1 MISISKSALLVA
13 ALSGLSQ
20 AANYTEWMASSFM
33 TKNISL
39 SRNYAN
45 GVLYTGMEF
54 AYNKTKDER
63 YFTYI
68 KSQVDAVVDSSGGLI
83 NYPGSTVSL
92 DDIRIGLNLLWLW
105 TKTGDDRYKIAADT
119 LREQLNFT
127 PRNKAGGFWHRKP
140 TYPNQMWL
148 DGIYMA
154 ENFYAQYTA
163 WFQPNNVTAWDDI
176 TLQFDLIEEHC
187 RLETGLLV
195 HGYDESKVAVWAG
208 MSPRN
213 LPDLTVI
220 LTLLDPVTG
229 GAPHVWDRAV
239 GWYFMSLVDI
249 LDYLPRSH
257 SGYQKSLR
265 RFQSLAKALK
275 KTQDKSGGWWLIMD
289 GEYPSDPRNYIESSG
304 TAMFAY
310 GFLKGIRKGY
320 IRSKDYMAPAKKA
333 YNLMVDKFVEKN
345 ANGTLNW
352 LGTVQVGS
360 LVSNGTFEVSMGLY
374 LIQRND
380 LTVVSIISRFPWCR
394 TIIRALDLS
403 CMPVMRLRL
412 LPNNR

>member
-1 MISISKSALLVA
+1 M
-13 ALSGLSQ
+13 
-20 AANYTEWMASSFM
+20 
-33 TKNISL
+33 
-39 SRNYAN
+39 
-45 GVLYTGMEF
+45 
-54 AYNKTKDER
+54 
-63 YFTYI
+63 
-68 KSQVDAVVDSSGGLI
+68 
-83 NYPGSTVSL
+83 
-92 DDIRIGLNLLWLW
+92 
-105 TKTGDDRYKIAADT
+105 
-119 LREQLNFT
+119 
-127 PRNKAGGFWHRKP
+127 
-140 TYPNQMWL
+140 
-148 DGIYMA
+148 
-154 ENFYAQYTA
+154 
-163 WFQPNNVTAWDDI
+163 
-176 TLQFDLIEEHC
+176 
-187 RLETGLLV
+187 
-195 HGYDESKVAVWAG
+195 
-208 MSPRN
+208 
-213 LPDLTVI
+213 I
-220 LTLLDPVTG
+220 LTPLDPVTG

-257 SGYQKSLR
+257 SGYQKNLR

-289 GEYPSDPRNYIESSG
+289 GEYPRDPRNYIESSG

-360 LVSNGTFEVSMGLY
+360 LGSNGTFEVSTGLY
-374 LIQRND
+374 LIQENS

-394 TIIRALDLS
+394 MIIRVLDLS
-403 CMPVMRLRL
+403 CMPVMRSRL

>member
-1 MISISKSALLVA
+1 MSSISKSALLVA

-68 KSQVDAVVDSSGGLI
+68 KSQVDAVVDPSGGLI
-83 NYPGSTVSL
+83 NYPASTVSL

-163 WFQPNNVTAWDDI
+163 WFQPNNATAWDDI
-176 TLQFDLIEEHC
+176 VLQFDLIEEHC
-187 RLETGLLV
+187 LLKSGLLV

-257 SGYQKSLR
+257 SGYEKSLR

-360 LVSNGTFEVSMGLY
+360 LVSNGTFEVSMRLY
-374 LIQRND
+374 PMQRN
-380 LTVVSIISRFPWCR
+380 
-394 TIIRALDLS
+394 DLS

-412 LPNNR
+412 LRNNREKG